1 MRSIFAL
8 VLIGAVA
15 YASIQD
21 DDNED
26 FDDIDE
32 YDDNEDF
39 DDIGE
44 YDDNEDFDDIDEYD
58 IDENFLSDD
67 FEYDELDFNV
77 GLSNT

>member
-1 MRSIFAL
+1 MTSNHLKEAIFFDFYNKIKQQMRSIFAL
-8 VLIGAVA
+8 ALIGAVA

-21 DDNED
+21 
-26 FDDIDE
+26 
-32 YDDNEDF
+32 
-39 DDIGE
+39 
-44 YDDNEDFDDIDEYD
+44 DDNEDFDDIDEYD